1 MASTTTA
8 APLGVGIEQL
18 TRHRGGRFDR
28 FLHFLKGDRV
38 AQLGLAIIGVVVF
51 LMLFSPWLV
60 HYDPVTASPS
70 EILLPPSSAHWL
82 GTDNVGMDMYSRI
95 IYAPRVDLV
104 IALASTL
111 LSVGIGVPV
120 GVISGFYRGLASE
133 VISRV
138 ADVIQTFPVFILAM
152 AIVAMTGQNIWNVVF
167 VIAVLNAPIYL
178 RLMRGQTY
186 ALRERGFI
194 EAARCAGNR
203 DWQIITRHLVPNA
216 IGPAIAQFSINV
228 GWAML
233 LTAGLSFIGA
243 GVRVPTAEW
252 GLMIAN
258 GAQNMITGQ
267 WWIAFFPG
275 IALGITVLGF
285 ALLGDAL
292 ERYFQ
297 KGR

>member
-1 MASTTTA
+1 MALTVTA
-8 APLGVGIEQL
+8 EAESVASRLARAGNRLRYALSQDRELVAGLLIVG
-18 TRHRGGRFDR
+18 FAF
-28 FLHFLKGDRV
+28 FLLV
-38 AQLGLAIIGVVVF
+38 
-51 LMLFSPWLV
+51 FSPLLV
-60 HYDPVTASPS
+60 RFNPVAANPADILQPPNAS
-70 EILLPPSSAHWL
+70 HWL
-82 GTDNVGMDMYSRI
+82 GTDNLGMDIYSRVV
-95 IYAPRVDLV
+95 YAPRVDLV

-111 LSVGIGVPV
+111 LAIGIGVPL
-120 GVISGFYRGLASE
+120 GVVSGYDRGPVSE
-133 VISRV
+133 LISRI

-152 AIVAMTGQNIWNVVF
+152 ATVAMTGQNIWNVIF

-178 RLMRGQTY
+178 RLLRAQTY
-186 ALRERGFI
+186 AYRDRLFI
-194 EAARCAGNR
+194 EAARCAGLGQFQVIR
-203 DWQIITRHLVPNA
+203 RHLLPNT

-267 WWIAFFPG
+267 WWIALFPG

-285 ALLGDAL
+285 ALVGSSL
-292 ERYFQ
+292 ERHFVG
-297 KGR
+297 GRR

>member
-1 MASTTTA
+1 MAYTTVRGSVSIE
-8 APLGVGIEQL
+8 PLMQRRV
-18 TRHRGGRFDR
+18 GRFDR
-28 FLHFLKGDRV
+28 LLHFLKQDRL
-38 AQLGLAIIGVVVF
+38 AQAGLVIIGLVFF
-51 LMLFSPWLV
+51 LMFFSPWLV
-60 HYDPVTASPS
+60 HYNPVTASPS
-70 EILLPPSSAHWL
+70 EILRRPSAAHWL
-82 GTDNVGMDMYSRI
+82 GTDNVGMDIYSRI

-104 IALASTL
+104 IAL
-111 LSVGIGVPV
+111 LSSVLSLGIGVPL
-120 GVISGFYRGLASE
+120 GVVSGYYRGLGSE

-138 ADVIQTFPVFILAM
+138 SDVIQTFPVFILAM
-152 AIVAMTGQNIWNVVF
+152 AIVAMTGQNIWNVIF

-178 RLMRGQTY
+178 RLLRGQTY
-186 ALRERGFI
+186 ALRERLFI
-194 EAARCAGNR
+194 EAARCAGNS
-203 DWQIITRHLVPNA
+203 DPQIIARHLVPNA
-216 IGPAIAQFSINV
+216 IGPAIAQFAINI

-275 IALGITVLGF
+275 VALGFTVLGF
-285 ALLGDAL
+285 AMLGDAL
-292 ERYFQ
+292 ERYFA